1 MRGENRFALAVV
13 SLVAFAMAA
22 CGSSSPKVASS
33 SAPSV
38 APSVGPSAVASGKA
52 HSSPT
57 PVLNQRIDISD
68 FAFAPNRLTIRANTT
83 VIWYQQG
90 KAQHTVTSGT
100 DDTAT
105 GAAKPDGKFNSGT
118 LKPSTTFTFTFTK
131 AGTYAYFC
139 SIHPKQMSALIV
151 VQ

>member
-1 MRGENRFALAVV
+1 MRGESRFALGVV
-13 SLVAFAMAA
+13 GIVAFAMAA

-33 SAPSV
+33 SAPPV
-38 APSVGPSAVASGKA
+38 APSSVASGNG

-57 PVLNQRIDISD
+57 PVLNQRIDIND

-90 KAQHTVTSGT
+90 KAQHTVTSGS
-100 DDTAT
+100 DDTGT
-105 GAAKPDGKFNSGT
+105 GATKPDGRFNSGT
-118 LKPSTTFTFTFTK
+118 LKPGTTFTFTFTK
-131 AGTYAYFC
+131 AGTYAYYC
-139 SIHPKQMSALIV
+139 SIHPKQMAALII